1 MLFAILTLFPE
12 AIEAYANI
20 GVLRLAREK
29 QLATVL
35 PVDFRDFT
43 RDRHRTVDDRP
54 FGGGPGMVL
63 KPEPIA
69 ECIEWLERQ
78 HGAFRKLALC
88 PAGEPFRQTTAEQL
102 AQGERLLLLCG
113 RYEGFDQRL
122 IEHFGFEELS
132 VGDFVLA
139 GGELPALEIVEAVLR
154 LVPGVLGDERSAVED
169 SFHAGGGLDHPHFTR
184 PRTFR
189 GQEVPEVL
197 LSGDHARIA
206 RWRAEQAASRTRAR
220 RPELRPKLQ
229 GERAQSARAPATRHT
244 ETRHTPPSP
253 AISHGS
259 TIRDTRTTHDTTV
272 NRGPG
277 TPGPTAEE
285 PRAPHAHPGVGSPE
299 PDGH

>member
-12 AIEAYANI
+12 AIAAYADI

-78 HGAFRKLALC
+78 HGTFKKLALC
-88 PAGEPFRQTTAEQL
+88 PAGEMFRQATAEKL
-102 AQGERLLLLCG
+102 ALEERVLLLCG

-122 IEHFGFEELS
+122 IEHFGFEEVS

-139 GGELPALEIVEAVLR
+139 GGELPALEIVEAALR

-184 PRTFR
+184 PRNFR
-189 GQEVPEVL
+189 GQEVPDVL

-206 RWRAEQAASRTRAR
+206 RWRAEQAARRTRAR
-220 RPELRPKLQ
+220 RPELT
-229 GERAQSARAPATRHT
+229 GARAHEPRPTT
-244 ETRHTPPSP
+244 PSP
-253 AISHGS
+253 ANPHGS
-259 TIRDTRTTHDTTV
+259 TIRNTPHD
-272 NRGPG
+272 
-277 TPGPTAEE
+277 
-285 PRAPHAHPGVGSPE
+285 PRPN
-299 PDGH
+299 